1 MTRVGRE
8 DVVKESFCVE
18 RRLAG
23 TVIGEEED
31 VKRPRSI
38 GGIVGLRVLEMPSHS
53 VGESPSERLGLHAL
67 RGPLPHKSVQRVH
80 SGKFAF
86 GPNFDR
92 EELVRCE
99 ERSRLRSNR
108 PPRVEHLPCTRPP
121 KLLFAA
127 IPRKQRR
134 VGRQRCECAYA
145 LRRCVGQRGCGGF
158 ARVVFE
164 QLDPLISAHGVG
176 FLSLVS
182 LSQRRNRRDSAG
194 RMRAALVV
202 KAAMIALSLAH
213 EWLDSPKNRAKG
225 PYSLIKEAPA
235 KSDFPFGERGSGA
248 ILAPC

>member
-8 DVVKESFCVE
+8 DVVKEGFCVE

-53 VGESPSERLGLHAL
+53 FSESPRERLGLHAL

-99 ERSRLRSNR
+99 EGSRLRSNR
-108 PPRVEHLPCTRPP
+108 PPRVEHLPCTRAP
-121 KLLFAA
+121 KVLLAA

-145 LRRCVGQRGCGGF
+145 LRRCAGQRVRGGF

-182 LSQRRNRRDSAG
+182 LSQRRNRRESAG
-194 RMRAALVV
+194 IGGRDARCT
-202 KAAMIALSLAH
+202 
-213 EWLDSPKNRAKG
+213 R
-225 PYSLIKEAPA
+225 
-235 KSDFPFGERGSGA
+235 RGSGHDRSFA
-248 ILAPC
+248 IARVPGFAEVPRETPVLGHRGSTHEI

>member
-8 DVVKESFCVE
+8 DVVKEGFCVE

-53 VGESPSERLGLHAL
+53 FGESPRERLGLHAL

-80 SGKFAF
+80 GGKFAF

-99 ERSRLRSNR
+99 EGSRLRSNR
-108 PPRVEHLPCTRPP
+108 PPRVEHLPCTRAP
-121 KLLFAA
+121 KLLLAA

-145 LRRCVGQRGCGGF
+145 LRRCAGQRGRGGF

-182 LSQRRNRRDSAG
+182 LSQRRNRRESAG
-194 RMRAALVV
+194 GMRAALVV
-202 KAAMIALSLAH
+202 EAAMIAVSPLH
-213 EWLDSPKNRAKG
+213 DCLDSLKYRARRR
-225 PYSLIKEAPA
+225 SSDIEEAPT